1 MRDYLPSVE
10 PGLLDADMTKEAVD
24 DVDDVDDGDH

>member
-10 PGLLDADMTKEAVD
+10 PGLLEADMTKEAVD
-24 DVDDVDDGDH
+24 DVDDGGH